1 MTNKDFITPR
11 RRVGFRLVGTA
22 RRWRHALD
30 TRLAAAG
37 LSDAA
42 WSPLIHLHRLGD
54 GISQSEL
61 AAAVGIDGS
70 SLVRLL
76 DMLVSQDLVERRP
89 HPTDRRIKLLNLTPV
104 GRTKVQAIRK
114 RLVALEDELLVG
126 LDEETI
132 ELMVKALDV
141 IDQRIAALNDKS
153 RTENNAAQTVA

>member
-1 MTNKDFITPR
+1 MIHKEFIDSR
-11 RRVGFRLVGTA
+11 RRVGFRLVGVA

-42 WSPLIHLHRLGD
+42 WSPLVTLYRLGD

-61 AAAVGIDGS
+61 AAAIGIDGS

-76 DMLVSQDLVERRP
+76 DMLVAQDLIERQP
-89 HPTDRRIKLLNLTPV
+89 HPTDRRIKVLHLTAE

-114 RLVALEDELLVG
+114 RLTALEDELLAG
-126 LDEETI
+126 LDDATI
-132 ELMVKALDV
+132 QTLVDAFDSIDMHIAELHEKA
-141 IDQRIAALNDKS
+141 
-153 RTENNAAQTVA
+153 

>member
-1 MTNKDFITPR
+1 M
-11 RRVGFRLVGTA
+11 
-22 RRWRHALD
+22 D

-126 LDEETI
+126 VDDETI
-132 ELMVKALDV
+132 DIMVKAFDV

-153 RTENNAAQTVA
+153 RTDNSAQPVA